1 MKKQKTRRKLLG
13 VDVGGH
19 IDTFTTGVKYLF
31 KPRATLMYPEVMQD
45 FAPNYKGML
54 KLNIDTCISCKQC
67 AKICPSNAIKMYKAE
82 ADAECGRGLTG
93 AFLRQFFANHRHP
106 GLTYERCIFC
116 GFCVDIC
123 PVNALEM
130 TLIHD
135 RACFN
140 LDGQKLKPTEFAKGP
155 PIETEPKKVKP
166 VFDEKR
172 GLKYD
177 PV

>member
-1 MKKQKTRRKLLG
+1 MKKQKSRRKLLG

-19 IDTFTTGVKYLF
+19 LDTIATGAKYLF
-31 KPRATLMYPEVMQD
+31 KPRATLMYPEVIQD

-54 KLNIDTCISCKQC
+54 KLDIDTCISCKQC
-67 AKICPSNAIKMYKAE
+67 ARICPSNAIKMYKE
-82 ADAECGRGLTG
+82 EPDSHSGRGLTG
-93 AFLRQFFANHRHP
+93 MFLRQFFANHKHP

-130 TLIHD
+130 SLVHD
-135 RACFN
+135 EACFT
-140 LDGQKLKPTEFAKGP
+140 LEGELLKPADFAKGP
-155 PIETEPKKVKP
+155 PVEKIQKKVKP

-172 GLKYD
+172 GLKYE

>member
-1 MKKQKTRRKLLG
+1 
-13 VDVGGH
+13 
-19 IDTFTTGVKYLF
+19 
-31 KPRATLMYPEVMQD
+31 
-45 FAPNYKGML
+45 
-54 KLNIDTCISCKQC
+54 
-67 AKICPSNAIKMYKAE
+67 MYKAE

-93 AFLRQFFANHRHP
+93 EFLRQFFANHRHP
-106 GLTYERCIFC
+106 GLNYERCIFC

-130 TLIHD
+130 SLIHD
-135 RACFN
+135 KACFN

-155 PIETEPKKVKP
+155 LIEKQPKKVKP

-177 PV
+177 PA